1 MIKKRKLQNYIIGA
15 ILLLAAAVRLIGLS
29 KLPAGVLPDEAYGAY
44 NAWGLMTEGMD
55 SRGYCFPVYFVAW
68 GSGMNAL
75 YSYLA
80 IPFFYLFGVSTMVY
94 RLPQAIVGI
103 ISVYAIYALTK
114 ELYEEKFAL
123 LAAFVL
129 AINPW
134 HIMNNR
140 FGLESNLAPG
150 MFLLGLLFLVLSFC
164 KKRRYL
170 IASAVFFGLTLYSYA
185 LTWLILPLFLLLCML
200 CYRGR
205 IIALF
210 LSNKAGKGG
219 KLTLAGFTVI
229 LFLLALPLLLFVAVN
244 MGWLD
249 EVRTPYFSIP
259 RLQGFRGEEL
269 DLAHIG
275 ESASEMR
282 RILLVQYDGTPHT
295 SSRIVGGYYLFTSP
309 FMVIGLCS
317 QIWSVCRMV
326 WKKGKESETA
336 EENGFQYIMLL
347 WTISAMLVCM
357 LNERISTI
365 HINMLHIPAVFYGVY
380 GIWRTAEI
388 VRGRWLLPLCL
399 LAWCLSFGIFLK
411 DYITVPSGY
420 FVDERADEALRRAQE
435 LSGGQVTI
443 FDYTIIK
450 YSYLLWKDKPSVS
463 DYAQNAVYEGD
474 PAWEELVAYGDYRYV
489 GRLEDVTEDGVYIL
503 LFNYE
508 DAFAEMGFLVEQVN
522 DRYCIAYPWE
532 G

>member
-1 MIKKRKLQNYIIGA
+1 MIFFIM
-15 ILLLAAAVRLIGLS
+15 LLASAVRLIGLS

-68 GSGMNAL
+68 GSGMSVS

-80 IPFFYLFGVSTMVY
+80 IPLFRLFGSSILVY
-94 RLPQAIVGI
+94 RLPQAILGI
-103 ISVYAIYALTK
+103 LSIYAFYRLIK
-114 ELYEEKFAL
+114 ELWGVHLGL
-123 LAAFVL
+123 LAAFAL
-129 AINPW
+129 TINPW
-134 HIMNNR
+134 HIMNTR
-140 FGLESNLAPG
+140 FGLDANMAPG
-150 MFLLGLLFLVLSFC
+150 MFLLGLLFLVLGFS
-164 KKRRYL
+164 KKSRYL
-170 IASAVFFGLTLYSYA
+170 IVSAVFFGLTLYSYA
-185 LTWLILPLFLLLCML
+185 LTWLMLPLFLLLYML

-210 LSNKAGKGG
+210 LSDKAGKRG
-219 KLTLAGFTVI
+219 KLALAGFMV
-229 LFLLALPLLLFVAVN
+229 LLSLLALPLLLFVAVN
-244 MGWLD
+244 MGWMD
-249 EVRTPYFSIP
+249 ELRTAYFSIP
-259 RLQGFRGEEL
+259 RLQSFRGEEL

-275 ESASEMR
+275 ESASELF
-282 RILLVQYDGTPHT
+282 RILMVQYDGVGYT
-295 SSRIVGGYYLFTSP
+295 SSQIVGAYYLFTSP
-309 FMVIGLCS
+309 FMLIGLCS
-317 QIWSVCRMV
+317 QIWSACRMV
-326 WKKGKESETA
+326 WKKGKESKA
-336 EENGFQYIMLL
+336 AVENGFQYMMLL
-347 WTISAMLVCM
+347 WTISALLVCM

-380 GIWRTAEI
+380 GIWRTAEL
-388 VRGRWLLPLCL
+388 VRGRWFLPLCL
-399 LAWCLSFGIFLK
+399 LAWGLSFGIFLK

-420 FVDERADEALRRAQE
+420 FVDERADEALKRAQE

-450 YSYLLWKDKPSVS
+450 YSYLLWRDKPSVS

-474 PAWEELVAYGDYRYV
+474 AAWEELVAYGNYRYV
-489 GRLEDVTEDGVYIL
+489 SRLEDVTEDGVYIL

-508 DAFAEMGFLVEQVN
+508 DTFTEMGFLVEPVN